1 MTDPHASLG
10 DAPRPAIP
18 DVAAPVAAGPAAQA
32 TPEPAAPDAAARET
46 AQEASDARYRAIVD
60 LAIDAIV
67 TARDDGTVVAWN
79 RAAAD
84 LFGYTA
90 DEMIGRSIATIIP
103 APVAETHE
111 AALVRFRTTDERRLM
126 GQTREETARHR
137 DGTDVPVEISLSE
150 WHAADGHY
158 VTAIIRDVM
167 QRREADRAARRL
179 AAAIE
184 ETDDSVVVTDPD
196 GTILYVNPAFERVTG
211 YSIEEALGENPRIL
225 KSGHQD
231 AAFYAALWAT
241 LGRGETWRGEFHNVR
256 KDGSIYIEEASIA
269 PVRDVDGKTVSYV
282 AVKRDV
288 TAQKAALD
296 ALETSRA
303 ELADAQRIAHVGSW
317 RWDADTG
324 AVTWSDEH
332 FRIFGLEPGGPA
344 PRFADQEELFT
355 AESWLR
361 LSAAI
366 GLATRAGV
374 GFEIPVEFIRRDGE
388 VRHGISRGEAVRG
401 PDDAITH
408 IRGTFADVTEMRTAE
423 AALRASEERF
433 RLLAENSSDVIVH
446 IRGGRIAWI
455 SPSVAAVLGGV
466 EADWAGREF
475 ADLVH
480 VDDRRAL
487 DEGAE
492 ANAAGTSIVQRIR
505 VWAADGDFHWIE
517 LHASRFLDAAGQPD
531 GRIASLRIVDVEVRA
546 MDELDRLA
554 RVDTLTGLLNRGEGL
569 HRLEEETERRRARGR
584 ALGIL
589 FCDVDRFKDVNDA
602 HGHAAGD
609 AVLRTL
615 AQRIGESVRRDDVV
629 ARIGGD
635 EMLVLLR
642 GVRDVA
648 EAARIAEKVR
658 AAAAKPIA
666 IPDGS
671 VSISVSIG
679 ATVAV
684 AGETADDLVARADAA
699 MYEAKRSGRDQVVA
713 FGGPAGA

>member
-1 MTDPHASLG
+1 
-10 DAPRPAIP
+10 
-18 DVAAPVAAGPAAQA
+18 
-32 TPEPAAPDAAARET
+32 
-46 AQEASDARYRAIVD
+46 
-60 LAIDAIV
+60 
-67 TARDDGTVVAWN
+67 
-79 RAAAD
+79 
-84 LFGYTA
+84 
-90 DEMIGRSIATIIP
+90 
-103 APVAETHE
+103 
-111 AALVRFRTTDERRLM
+111 M
-126 GQTREETARHR
+126 GKTREETARRR
-137 DGTDVPVEISLSE
+137 DGTEVPVEISLSE

-158 VTAIIRDVM
+158 VTAIIRDVTD
-167 QRREADRAARRL
+167 RREADRAARRL

-184 ETDDSVVVTDPD
+184 ETDDSVVVTDPA

-211 YSIEEALGENPRIL
+211 YTIEEALGQNPRIL

-241 LGRGETWRGEFHNVR
+241 LARGETWRGEFHNVR

-269 PVRDVDGKTVSYV
+269 PVRDADGRTVSYV

-324 AVTWSDEH
+324 AVTWSDEL
-332 FRIFGLEPGGPA
+332 FRIFGREPGTPA
-344 PRFADQEELFT
+344 PRFADQEQLFT

-366 GLATRAGV
+366 GLATRAGL
-374 GFEIPVEFIRRDGE
+374 GFEIPVEFIRSDGE
-388 VRHGISRGEAVRG
+388 IRHGISRGEAVRG
-401 PDDAITH
+401 PGDAIVRL
-408 IRGTFADVTEMRTAE
+408 RGTFADVTEMRTAE

-446 IRGGRIAWI
+446 IRDGRIAWI
-455 SPSVAAVLGGV
+455 SPSVATVLGGV
-466 EADWAGREF
+466 EADWVGREV

-480 VDDRRAL
+480 VDDRHRFQESARAI
-487 DEGAE
+487 
-492 ANAAGTSIVQRIR
+492 AAGRPVVDRVRI
-505 VWAADGDFHWIE
+505 WTLDGDFHWIE
-517 LHASRFLDAAGQPD
+517 MHGSLYLDAAGQPD
-531 GRIASLRIVDVEVRA
+531 GQIASLRIVDTEVRA
-546 MDELDRLA
+546 MAELDRLA

-569 HRLEEETERRRARGR
+569 HRLEEETERRRAPGR

-589 FCDVDRFKDVNDA
+589 FCDVDRFKDVNDV

-615 AQRIGESVRRDDVV
+615 ARRIGESVRRDDVV

-635 EMLVLLR
+635 EILVLLR
-642 GVRDVA
+642 GVRDEA
-648 EAARIAEKVR
+648 EATRIAEKVR
-658 AAAAKPIA
+658 AAAAEPIA
-666 IPDGS
+666 IGDGS

-684 AGETADDLVARADAA
+684 RGETADDLVARADAA